1 MRQLIVI
8 EFVTLDGVMQ
18 GLGSP
23 DEDRDGGFAHGGW
36 GAPYGDEV
44 LQAAALEGMQTTS
57 AYLFG
62 RRTYE
67 KMVAFWPQQPDANPM
82 AAHLNATPKYVATRT
97 LDDAQLTWANARVL
111 DGDLAPAVRQVKA
124 EGDGSI
130 AVLGSWRAG
139 PAAHRPRPRRRLP
152 PLPAPAAARQR
163 QAPLRPARPTPAAC
177 VCSAW
182 SRPRTGVVMLSYD
195 RR

>member
-1 MRQLIVI
+1 MRQLHVI

-44 LQAAALEGMQTTS
+44 QQSAALEGMRSTS

-67 KMVAFWPQQPDANPM
+67 KMSAFWPQQPDDNPM
-82 AAHLNATPKYVATRT
+82 AAHLNATPKYIATRT
-97 LDDAQLTWANARVL
+97 LQDADLTWANALVL
-111 DGDLAPAVRQVKA
+111 RGDLVSSLAALKA
-124 EGDGSI
+124 EGDGVI
-130 AVLGSWRAG
+130 VVLGSGVLANEL
-139 PAAHRPRPRRRLP
+139 AALDLVDGYRLFLHPLLLGSGKRLFNELERPRPLRL
-152 PLPAPAAARQR
+152 L
-163 QAPLRPARPTPAAC
+163 
-177 VCSAW
+177 SAETT
-182 SRPRTGVVMLSYD
+182 STGVVMLSYD
-195 RR
+195 RL

>member
-36 GAPYGDEV
+36 GAPYGDDIQ
-44 LQAAALEGMQTTS
+44 QAAALEGIKSTT

-67 KMVAFWPQQPDANPM
+67 KMAAFWPQQPAAHPM
-82 AAHLNATPKYVATRT
+82 AAHLTATPKSVASRT

-111 DGDLAPAVRQVKA
+111 QGDLTAGVRRAQA
-124 EGDGSI
+124 EGGGTL
-130 AVLGSWRAG
+130 AVLGG
-139 PAAHRPRPRRRLP
+139 GGLGQ
-152 PLPAPAAARQR
+152 QR
-163 QAPLRPARPTPAAC
+163 
-177 VCSAW
+177 S
-182 SRPRTGVVMLSYD
+182 
-195 RR
+195 